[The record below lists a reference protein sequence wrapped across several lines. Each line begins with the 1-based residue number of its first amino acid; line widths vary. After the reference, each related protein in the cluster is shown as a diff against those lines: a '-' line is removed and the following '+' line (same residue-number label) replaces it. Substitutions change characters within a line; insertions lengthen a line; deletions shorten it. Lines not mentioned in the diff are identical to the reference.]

1 MVFPGKLSRK
11 IVGMLA
17 AFFLVALA
25 AIGMTLYL
33 SWQLEGV
40 AAAINDAGSQRMRT
54 YRMVHLMAHGTG
66 HGENAGA
73 LAASLAAELGRF
85 DEVLR
90 DLRQVDPSR
99 PLAPPRDGEV
109 AGKLLAVED
118 SWSQAIRPLIA
129 AFLSQPA
136 ERRAA
141 ALDGFESRL
150 EGFVGS
156 INDLVLAMERSY
168 AANTNLLRS
177 VQAAL
182 VLMAALGTALLIW
195 FFMHQVI
202 RPVSELHAGIRRM
215 GKNDLGVRVP
225 VESDDEFGGLAQG
238 FNEMAEHLQAAYST
252 LEERVAAKTRSLGE
266 RNRELGIL
274 YEITAVLGEPVPIEA
289 LCQGFLS
296 RIRAA
301 LGADA
306 GAVRLYAADTEK
318 LYLMTHEGLSAEF
331 VASESEMDCGDC
343 LCGDVIDTGMPVAFD
358 TDNPPPGMKLRTCI
372 REGFATATAFTVQYD
387 RQRIGVFNL
396 YFRQAHPVSAQE
408 VNLLETL
415 GRHLGVAIENQRL
428 RSRETELA
436 VSEERNLLAQEL
448 HDSIAQGLAFLNIQ
462 AQLLQDSL
470 NRKDVEEA
478 TGTVEELREGIQE
491 SYDKVRELLVH
502 FRTRMHQTDLDSAIA
517 ASLAKLED
525 QTGVAAR
532 FERSGSGLPLL
543 PESQIQVMHIV
554 QECLSNIRK
563 HARASNVEVVVRRSR
578 EGMHVEVADDGVG
591 FDPET
596 DPAVLSD
603 RHVGL
608 KIIKERAHRVGGQ
621 CQVNSAAGQGTR
633 VSLWLPRR
641 HREAA

>member
-90 DLRQVDPSR
+90 DLRQGDPSR

-109 AGKLLAVED
+109 ETKLLAVED
-118 SWSQAIRPLIA
+118 SWSASIRPLVA

-141 ALDGFESRL
+141 ALETFDSRL

-358 TDNPPPGMKLRTCI
+358 TANPPPGMKLRTCI

>member
-73 LAASLAAELGRF
+73 LAATLEAELGRF

-90 DLRQVDPSR
+90 DLRQGDPSR

-109 AGKLLAVED
+109 EGKLLAVED
-118 SWSQAIRPLIA
+118 AWSQAIRPLIA

-141 ALDGFESRL
+141 ALAGFESRL

-225 VESDDEFGGLAQG
+225 VESNDEFGGLAQG

-274 YEITAVLGEPVPIEA
+274 YEITAVLAEPVPIEA

-301 LGADA
+301 LAADA

-331 VASESEMDCGDC
+331 VAHESEMDCGDC
-343 LCGDVIDTGMPVAFD
+343 LCGDVVDTGMPVAFD
-358 TDNPPPGMKLRTCI
+358 TANPPPGMKLRTCI

-428 RSRETELA
+428 RSREMELA

-470 NRKDVEEA
+470 NKQDVEEA
-478 TGTVEELREGIQE
+478 ADTVAQLRAGIQE
-491 SYDKVRELLVH
+491 SYDNVRELLVH

-578 EGMHVEVADDGVG
+578 EGMQVEVADDGVG

-608 KIIKERAHRVGGQ
+608 KIIRERAHRVGGQ

>member
-1 MVFPGKLSRK
+1 
-11 IVGMLA
+11 
-17 AFFLVALA
+17 
-25 AIGMTLYL
+25 
-33 SWQLEGV
+33 
-40 AAAINDAGSQRMRT
+40 
-54 YRMVHLMAHGTG
+54 
-66 HGENAGA
+66 
-73 LAASLAAELGRF
+73 
-85 DEVLR
+85 
-90 DLRQVDPSR
+90 
-99 PLAPPRDGEV
+99 
-109 AGKLLAVED
+109 
-118 SWSQAIRPLIA
+118 
-129 AFLSQPA
+129 
-136 ERRAA
+136 
-141 ALDGFESRL
+141 
-150 EGFVGS
+150 
-156 INDLVLAMERSY
+156 
-168 AANTNLLRS
+168 
-177 VQAAL
+177 
-182 VLMAALGTALLIW
+182 
-195 FFMHQVI
+195 
-202 RPVSELHAGIRRM
+202 M

-225 VESDDEFGGLAQG
+225 VGSDDEFGGLAQG

-274 YEITAVLGEPVPIEA
+274 YEITAVLAEPVPIEA

-301 LGADA
+301 LAADA

-331 VASESEMDCGDC
+331 VAHESEMDCGDC
-343 LCGDVIDTGMPVAFD
+343 LCGDVVDTGMPVAFD
-358 TDNPPPGMKLRTCI
+358 TANPPPGMKLRTCI

-470 NRKDVEEA
+470 NKQDVEEA
-478 TGTVEELREGIQE
+478 ADTVAQLRAGIQE
-491 SYDKVRELLVH
+491 SYDNVRELLVH
-502 FRTRMHQTDLDSAIA
+502 FRTRMHQTDLDTAIA

-578 EGMHVEVADDGVG
+578 EGMQVEVADDGVG

-608 KIIKERAHRVGGQ
+608 KIIRERAHRVGGQ